1 MHINRRQFL
10 TTLGLTTIATQIPPA
25 IAQNQ
30 LSPHTTIKPPRLKIG
45 DTIGLISPA
54 GIIETKDIKDAK
66 QTFTNLG
73 LKIKKGAHILDHNGY
88 LAGTDINR
96 AKDIHAMF
104 VDKSV
109 KAIIAMRGSWGCNR
123 ILPLLS

>member
-10 TTLGLTTIATQIPPA
+10 TTLGLTTMATQIPPA
-25 IAQNQ
+25 ITQNQ
-30 LSPHTTIKPPRLKIG
+30 LSPHTTIKPLCLKTG

-54 GIIETKDIKDAK
+54 GIIETKDIEDAK
-66 QTFTNLG
+66 QTLTKLR
-73 LKIKKGAHILDHNGY
+73 LKIKTGAHILDHNGY
-88 LAGTDINR
+88 LVGTYINR

-109 KAIIAMRGSWGCNR
+109 KAIIAMHGGWGCNQ
-123 ILPLLS
+123 ILPLLN